1 MAGERIQKVLA
12 RAGLGSRREVESWI
26 ADGRLTV
33 NGRLPEAGARVKG
46 TEKFALDGKQL
57 VVPEDSAQAHK
68 VIAYHKPVGVI
79 CSRKDPEGR
88 PSSFEDLPPLE
99 SGRWISVGR
108 LDINTCGL
116 LLFTTDGELANKLM
130 HPSSEVRR
138 HYAVRVHGRPAE
150 KDLLQLRKGVTLED
164 GPARF
169 DRVSEG
175 GGDGANRWFDVVI
188 KEGRKREVRRLWE
201 ALGFKVNRLIRTHF
215 GPVRLHRE
223 QAAGSTRELTAGET
237 RALYEAA
244 GLPAP
249 VPPKAVKPRR
259 FAAKRGPKARPKPN
273 AKSAAPRLKNRKSG
287 KRR

>member
-12 RAGLGSRREVESWI
+12 RAGLGSRREIEGWI
-26 ADGRLTV
+26 AEGRLAV
-33 NGRLPEAGARVKG
+33 NGRLPEPGTRVRG
-46 TEKFALDGKQL
+46 TEKFTLDGKRL
-57 VVPEDSAQAHK
+57 EIPEASAVSRK

-88 PSSFEDLPPLE
+88 PSSFDDLPPLRQ
-99 SGRWISVGR
+99 GRWISVGR

-138 HYAVRVHGRPAE
+138 HYAVRVHGRPSD
-150 KDLLQLRKGVTLED
+150 KDLEQLRKGVTLED

-169 DRVSEG
+169 DKISEG

-201 ALGFKVNRLIRTHF
+201 ALGYKVNRLIRTHF

-223 QAAGSTRELTAGET
+223 QAAGTSRELTHGET
-237 RALYEAA
+237 RALYQAA
-244 GLPAP
+244 GLSMP
-249 VPPKAVKPRR
+249 VERRENKPPGLSP
-259 FAAKRGPKARPKPN
+259 KRKPKARRKP
-273 AKSAAPRLKNRKSG
+273 AARAGATRRKHRKPG
-287 KRR
+287 KH